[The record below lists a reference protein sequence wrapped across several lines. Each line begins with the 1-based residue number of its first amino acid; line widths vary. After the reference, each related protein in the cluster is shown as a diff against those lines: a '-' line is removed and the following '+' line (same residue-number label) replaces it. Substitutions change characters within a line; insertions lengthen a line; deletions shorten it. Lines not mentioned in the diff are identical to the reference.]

1 MSQAVQPEHPDF
13 YPPEQQA
20 EFLSFGLDHTG
31 HLLRIFVDGQHRW
44 IRVGF
49 RDVESM
55 KRGQDMLQSGV
66 FRSVSMLQPH
76 PDIATLEALPS
87 DQSTVG

>member
-1 MSQAVQPEHPDF
+1 MSQAVQPDRPDI
-13 YPPEQQA
+13 YPPDEQA
-20 EFLSFGLDHTG
+20 EFLSFGFDHTG

-55 KRGQDMLQSGV
+55 KRGQDMLKAGV
-66 FRSVSMLQPH
+66 LRSVSMLQPH
-76 PDIATLEALPS
+76 PDIAVLEEIPS
-87 DQSTVG
+87 TESIVG

>member
-1 MSQAVQPEHPDF
+1 MSQSVQTLQPDI
-13 YPPEQQA
+13 YPPEEQA
-20 EFLSFGLDHTG
+20 EFLSYGLDHTG

-55 KRGQDMLQSGV
+55 KRGQDMLKSGV

-76 PDIATLEALPS
+76 PDIAVLEEIPS
-87 DQSTVG
+87 VESVVG

>member
-1 MSQAVQPEHPDF
+1 MSQAVQPEHSDF
-13 YPPEQQA
+13 YPPDEQA
-20 EFLSFGLDHTG
+20 DFLSFGLDHTG

-55 KRGQDMLQSGV
+55 KRAQKMFQSGV

-76 PDIATLEALPS
+76 PDIAALEQLPS